1 MMMKRLPIILNVILL
16 VAVAVLYVLHFTS
29 HKGKSGTSVSTPGT
43 VNEIKGSLKIA
54 FVNIDTLVSKYTL
67 FKDNSLKLA
76 NKQKQMEAEMSEKT
90 GKFQR
95 SYMDYQNKIN
105 KGLVTTAE
113 AQELQKNLTEDQQ
126 NLVKLRDQLSQ
137 EFTEQQQVMN
147 RQMINEIEKYLKEY
161 TKDHPYHYI
170 FSYAFG
176 QNLLYANDSLEIT
189 QEVLTKLNENY
200 KEASKAKK

>member
-1 MMMKRLPIILNVILL
+1 MMMKRLPIILNIVLFI
-16 VAVAVLYVLHFTS
+16 AVAVLYVLHFTS
-29 HKGKSGTSVSTPGT
+29 HKGKSGASGSMPGT

-76 NKQKQMEAEMSEKT
+76 DKQKQMEAEMSEKT

-189 QEVLTKLNENY
+189 QEVLSKLNENY
-200 KEASKAKK
+200 KEASKTKK